1 MLKKVRAFQRH
12 NMTPECTFGLRSVK
26 LSADLACACMSC
38 HLLIKLLRILF
49 FVLIFYFNKNY
60 DCTNNLIIVSHV
72 LVFVSPLVTSYYPA
86 DTFDDGDVAASTVDT
101 AQPNHARGRQ

>member
-1 MLKKVRAFQRH
+1 MYV
-12 NMTPECTFGLRSVK
+12 MP
-26 LSADLACACMSC
+26 
-38 HLLIKLLRILF
+38 LIKLLRILF